1 MPRYRLEYED
11 DYLDDLRT
19 LRRVYDLP
27 IITKAVLGLADQA
40 EVVSR
45 NRKRLLAP
53 ISWCPAA
60 TWEQR
65 VASYRMLYRVEADV
79 VQVLRVRFKGSKSS
93 EEMGP

>member
-1 MPRYRLEYED
+1 MPRYRLQYD
-11 DYLDDLRT
+11 DRYLNDLRT
-19 LRRVYDLP
+19 LRAYDLP
-27 IITKAVLGLADQA
+27 LITRAVRDLADQA
-40 EVVSR
+40 EVVAR
-45 NRKRLLAP
+45 NRKPLIAP

-65 VASYRMLYRVEADV
+65 VEGYRVLYRVEADI